1 MRRVFTTLIEALF
14 RVLFNYDCLG
24 EENLPTSGP
33 AVVAA
38 NHPSYLDPVLLSLQ
52 VRRPIRFMA
61 WDALFRVPLLGALIR
76 TFGAFPVD
84 IRRGKGREAY
94 ERAKA
99 LVVSGEVVGL
109 FPEGHRSRTGWMEP
123 HLREG
128 AARLSW
134 ETGALLVPATIAGAY
149 RAWPHFQALPRPAR
163 IRVRYHEAIDPAPYR
178 GQPEEVALPA
188 LLAELQRRVDRS
200 LQPGVKA
207 DLRMMLLY
215 AAPAPLPRAH
225 EVAAAAL
232 VAIVLLLH
240 GRGPA
245 SLLPSAAYLGYLGL
259 DWRFVP
265 QSRLAKW
272 IRNVSPVVLLLASG
286 PALLR
291 ALGSPPVPAGAAL
304 VAILAGAIY
313 PYVYARRRTAM
324 TFLRGMVLAFA
335 LEGAAQALWPS
346 PAGPHA
352 ALALYAAAFAIAART
367 VFWRYAGAILV
378 LYAIGA
384 PLLIGWSVGLSL
396 HLLAGLVAAAVALAF
411 PYHLRA
417 GNLSSAV
424 SLAPAEPIE

>member
-291 ALGSPPVPAGAAL
+291 ALGSSPVPAGAAL

-367 VFWRYAGAILV
+367 VFWRYAGVILV